1 MGQCSIGKEKKKK
14 IRNIIPRSAGAR
26 NKEPLLFKEVRM
38 CLREKLGVQLSV
50 NSMGAGSQEWQV
62 QSRAAKSHLPLS
74 FKLSKT
80 WDSNSATQGDYILP
94 PCVVVAALD

>member
-1 MGQCSIGKEKKKK
+1 MGQCSIGKEKKK

-26 NKEPLLFKEVRM
+26 NREPLLFNEVRL

-50 NSMGAGSQEWQV
+50 NSMGAESQKQQV
-62 QSRAAKSHLPLS
+62 QGRAAKSHLPLS

-80 WDSNSATQGDYILP
+80 WNGNSTTQGNYILP